1 MLWYNSRWEILQKYD
16 ALLFSILMPFQ
27 FFLCLLR
34 YPKSLLIIAQMWDF
48 FFHQIILTLSAQ
60 FFYSSKW
67 LPAAER
73 FVFLLLTYARLRLVA
88 KG

>member
-34 YPKSLLIIAQMWDF
+34 YPKSMLIIAQMWDF

-60 FFYSSKW
+60 FFYSSKM
-67 LPAAER
+67 AASCREIC
-73 FVFLLLTYARLRLVA
+73 VFITHLCQAQT
-88 KG
+88 GG